1 MSRAPAA
8 PRESGLCSDER
19 FLASALRAIEVLQSY
34 QQSDARL
41 LTELQARQRANTDLL
56 AQIRGDLAERLRPI
70 PVRNSPPITRQ
81 P

>member
-8 PRESGLCSDER
+8 PGESGLCSDER

-41 LTELQARQRANTDLL
+41 LTELQARQRANAETL
-56 AQIRGDLAERLRPI
+56 ASIRADLAERLRPVG
-70 PVRNSPPITRQ
+70 PRPAATV
-81 P
+81 

>member
-41 LTELQARQRANTDLL
+41 LTELQARQRANAETL
-56 AQIRGDLAERLRPI
+56 ASIRADLAERLRPVV
-70 PVRNSPPITRQ
+70 PRPAATV
-81 P
+81 

>member
-41 LTELQARQRANTDLL
+41 LTELQARQRANAETL
-56 AQIRGDLAERLRPI
+56 AQIRTDLAERLRPV
-70 PVRNSPPITRQ
+70 VRPPAN

>member
-8 PRESGLCSDER
+8 PRASGLCSDER

-41 LTELQARQRANTDLL
+41 LTELQARQRANSEML
-56 AQIRGDLAERLRPI
+56 ASIRAELAERLRPV
-70 PVRNSPPITRQ
+70 VRPPAR
-81 P
+81 

>member
-8 PRESGLCSDER
+8 PRASGLCSDEH

-41 LTELQARQRANTDLL
+41 LTELQARQRANAETL
-56 AQIRGDLAERLRPI
+56 AQIRTDLAERLRPV
-70 PVRNSPPITRQ
+70 VRPPAR
-81 P
+81 